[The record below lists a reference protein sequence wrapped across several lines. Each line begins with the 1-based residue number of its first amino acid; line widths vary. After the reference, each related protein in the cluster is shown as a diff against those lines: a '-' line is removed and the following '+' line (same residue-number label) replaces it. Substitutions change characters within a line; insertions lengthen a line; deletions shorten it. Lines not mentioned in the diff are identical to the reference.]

1 MYIVY
6 RERDG
11 ILSPFTAFPFLS
23 NATGSSLAAVPTVT
37 REREREILVMVIM
50 DSVGVGRGWATL
62 EGKRK

>member
-11 ILSPFTAFPFLS
+11 ISFPFTAFPFLS

-37 REREREILVMVIM
+37 RQRER
-50 DSVGVGRGWATL
+50 DSGDGRLLTRSWIQSGL
-62 EGKRK
+62 EEGGLR